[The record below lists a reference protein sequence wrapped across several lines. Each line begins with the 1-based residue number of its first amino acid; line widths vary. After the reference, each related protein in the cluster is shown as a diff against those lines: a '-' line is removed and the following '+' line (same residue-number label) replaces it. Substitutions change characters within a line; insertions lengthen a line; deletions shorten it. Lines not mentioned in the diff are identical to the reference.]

1 MSTAGPAG
9 HVAFGAGIHLCVGQM
24 LARLEAEMIVTALA
38 ARVERIDIVGE
49 PRRKLSN
56 SLRQFG
62 SLPVQ
67 LIAA

>member
-1 MSTAGPAG
+1 
-9 HVAFGAGIHLCVGQM
+9 
-24 LARLEAEMIVTALA
+24 MIMTALA

-62 SLPVQ
+62 ILPVQ
-67 LIAA
+67 LIAAKRSSVSIS